1 MDSQVIRRAKLHSV
15 NSKGKWIQE
24 VVESP
29 KFKKGA
35 FTKKA
40 RAAGYKTTEFMRKVI
55 EHPDDFDE
63 TTRRQAQFMKT
74 LISINSKR

>member
-1 MDSQVIRRAKLHSV
+1 MDSHVIRRAKLHSV
-15 NSKGKWIQE
+15 NSGGKWIQE

-40 RAAGYKTTEFMRKVI
+40 KAAGYKAMEFMRKVLD
-55 EHPDDFDE
+55 HPEDFDE

-74 LISINSKR
+74 LLSFKK

>member
-1 MDSQVIRRAKLHSV
+1 MDHPIIRHAKLHSL
-15 NSKGKWIQE
+15 NPNGKWIQE

-40 RAAGYKTTEFMRKVI
+40 RAAGYKTKSFMMHVL
-55 EHPDDFDE
+55 ENPSAYDE

-74 LISINSKR
+74 LISFKH